1 MWPWPSLS
9 KRSIQ
14 AGGAAEAAQEA
25 AVVVEA
31 GLVPAVK
38 AILDLVLAPAG
49 SVGAVRKRIPIPNL
63 LILNNSMETLEALDR
78 ILNKIMEILGDPDRI
93 LNRIMDLEQES
104 KTGIVL

>member
-1 MWPWPSLS
+1 M
-9 KRSIQ
+9 
-14 AGGAAEAAQEA
+14 EAAHEA
-25 AVVVEA
+25 AAVVEA

-38 AILDLVLAPAG
+38 AILDLVLLAPAG

-63 LILNNSMETLEALDR
+63 PILNNSMETLEAPDL

-93 LNRIMDLEQES
+93 PNRIMDLEQALILES